1 MIDLENFKLH
11 CEYLSLTDLRPYK
24 EILDSILEKKIEQNE
39 RISAQ
44 NQYSSNN
51 NRSNGHP
58 SDFLRFQNNLLE
70 DH

>member
-39 RISAQ
+39 RIAAQ

>member
-39 RISAQ
+39 RIAAQ
-44 NQYSSNN
+44 NQYN

-58 SDFLRFQNNLLE
+58 SDFLRFQNDLLE

>member
-39 RISAQ
+39 RIAAQ
-44 NQYSSNN
+44 NHGRS

>member
-39 RISAQ
+39 RIHQ
-44 NQYSSNN
+44 NQSN

-58 SDFLRFQNNLLE
+58 SDFLRFQNDLLE

>member
-39 RISAQ
+39 RIHQ
-44 NQYSSNN
+44 NHYN

-58 SDFLRFQNNLLE
+58 SDFLRFQNDLLE
-70 DH
+70 DHL

>member
-39 RISAQ
+39 RIAAQ
-44 NQYSSNN
+44 NHHN

-58 SDFLRFQNNLLE
+58 SDFLRFQNDLLE

>member
-39 RISAQ
+39 RIHQ
-44 NQYSSNN
+44 NQYNN